1 VSGAFNNT
9 TTGTNSVKG
18 LFDGLFNW

>member
-9 TTGTNSVKG
+9 TAGTNSVKG